1 MNDMMRCTELTATAM
16 LAGIFEKLGHPVYEL
31 EASMDTSKPC
41 WLRFTVSPGTEEAG
55 PKILENDIGL
65 LYISRLIRDFSDL
78 SLEQFDFLECLYK
91 ARYPQDMSSNPFSQY
106 VLEWQEEHDGE
117 TELDV
122 IPPSVRDYILENDY
136 INSLVIHDLF
146 TDTCLTLDCEQYRDP
161 ESEDSQSA
169 QARVSPLVDLLP
181 ILERKTRFDVV
192 VDLDA
197 LRQRNDLPYD
207 QQTFQT
213 LMAALMYAC
222 DADDRRMVQS
232 LMDVLRPTAEQKR
245 MQRNHSCW

>member
-78 SLEQFDFLECLYK
+78 CLEQFDFLECLYK

-122 IPPSVRDYILENDY
+122 IPPRIWDYILDNDY
-136 INSLVIHDLF
+136 IDSLVIHDLS
-146 TDTCLTLDCEQYRDP
+146 TDVCLTLDCGNYRDP
-161 ESEDSQSA
+161 EPVASDAA
-169 QARVSPLVDLLP
+169 QARVAPLVDLLP

-192 VDLDA
+192 VDFDSI
-197 LRQRNDLPYD
+197 RKKRGLPFD
-207 QQTFQT
+207 GPTFQT
-213 LMAALMYAC
+213 LMAALMHAC
-222 DADDRRMVQS
+222 DAGDARMVES
-232 LMDVLRPTAEQKR
+232 LMNVIDQSVE
-245 MQRNHSCW
+245 